1 MGLPGFN
8 LEFDFDFSQYLNDD
22 VMFGQPVWPEDFYS
36 EHHGYRVRLSWPLP
50 DCNAGLGFNGV
61 VIDLQHHFMI
71 CLNFQN
77 LHKFRTEIY
86 DIVVDFEQLRAVESR
101 SRYVL

>member
-50 DCNAGLGFNGV
+50 DCNYGKETVRF
-61 VIDLQHHFMI
+61 
-71 CLNFQN
+71 
-77 LHKFRTEIY
+77 
-86 DIVVDFEQLRAVESR
+86 IVR
-101 SRYVL
+101 SVRY

>member
-50 DCNAGLGFNGV
+50 DCNAGLICYFAFFV
-61 VIDLQHHFMI
+61 RHHSSSVSS
-71 CLNFQN
+71 N
-77 LHKFRTEIY
+77 
-86 DIVVDFEQLRAVESR
+86 
-101 SRYVL
+101 